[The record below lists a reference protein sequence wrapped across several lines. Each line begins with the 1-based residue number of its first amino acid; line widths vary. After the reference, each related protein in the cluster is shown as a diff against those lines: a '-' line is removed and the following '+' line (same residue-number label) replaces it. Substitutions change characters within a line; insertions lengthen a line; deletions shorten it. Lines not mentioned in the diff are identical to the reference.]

1 MVSRVKAAP
10 NDQANDKVLQD
21 DSQAS
26 YIPGWNVGSY
36 SDKFIQKDAGQVRIC
51 GNI

>member
-1 MVSRVKAAP
+1 MVSGVKATP
-10 NDQANDKVLQD
+10 NDQADDEVLQD
-21 DSQAS
+21 DSQAN
-26 YIPGWNVGSY
+26 YIPGSNFGSY